1 MDFYTVDENYISYLQ
16 NYEKKYRDGITRVPN
31 VKYENRCKFSFG
43 AVLTINDI
51 SYYVAVSSFKAKQE
65 ANILIQVPEDKEKI
79 KGSLRFNFMIP
90 IPQNCLKRLV
100 IRDIEDEKYRL
111 LVNKEYRFCMRNQE
125 RIEKKA
131 RKIYEMVTTNRK
143 EKLTENSCDFK
154 LLEKAYREFLENNTL

>member
-1 MDFYTVDENYISYLQ
+1 
-16 NYEKKYRDGITRVPN
+16 
-31 VKYENRCKFSFG
+31 
-43 AVLTINDI
+43 
-51 SYYVAVSSFKAKQE
+51 VAVSSFKTKQE

-111 LVNKEYRFCMRNQE
+111 LVNKEYRFCMKNQE